1 VVEWEAEGGAQNW
14 YRKGWIIDLRP
25 YLTDERR
32 ALTTEEQW
40 KAREFPDDGAI
51 ISSATVLWEPLLM
64 VLYNPA
70 HLEAAGI
77 EPATVDDPW
86 SWEEFYEN
94 ARLLTLDAN
103 GKHLGEEGFD
113 PNQVVQWGFLP
124 RLDPEKVWEW
134 GLIFSQQRMGQPV
147 IREEDGKWGWYLDEA
162 GAEVY
167 EKILTPLQE
176 GISPELAIGISGDSL
191 HQAFVDGMASMI
203 IRESFGIPIIHDN
216 FPDFAF
222 AAMPTPTEP
231 GEKVFYKAG
240 GEGMVITQ
248 TCEHPEEAAEFV
260 FWAMK
265 PENLATYAYQ
275 NGMLPGNYEAL
286 EVEPF
291 KSDPAWD
298 IIRDY
303 LARSEVFTTP
313 FNPHLVEFR
322 DTIVAPT
329 LMEVVEGQ
337 RTFAEANELLKE
349 QAELVLNQ

>member
-1 VVEWEAEGGAQNW
+1 VEFIVLAIVLLILAACAPAAGPAPAPAEEAVTTEGGAAAPAEAEEAAPAATEAPAEEAAAEAAAAETTEASTEPVVVQLWSTAWFPSSIAGRQALVDKFNEEYKGRIQVEYVQGDWGQGETYVQSGAAAGGGIACVVEWEAEGGAQNW

-134 GLIFSQQRMGQPV
+134 GLIFSQQRMGQP
-147 IREEDGKWGWYLDEA
+147 
-162 GAEVY
+162 
-167 EKILTPLQE
+167 
-176 GISPELAIGISGDSL
+176 
-191 HQAFVDGMASMI
+191 
-203 IRESFGIPIIHDN
+203 
-216 FPDFAF
+216 
-222 AAMPTPTEP
+222 
-231 GEKVFYKAG
+231 KVFRLS
-240 GEGMVITQ
+240 
-248 TCEHPEEAAEFV
+248 
-260 FWAMK
+260 WL
-265 PENLATYAYQ
+265 LASVATRSIRPSLTAW
-275 NGMLPGNYEAL
+275 LP
-286 EVEPF
+286 
-291 KSDPAWD
+291 
-298 IIRDY
+298 
-303 LARSEVFTTP
+303 
-313 FNPHLVEFR
+313 
-322 DTIVAPT
+322 
-329 LMEVVEGQ
+329 
-337 RTFAEANELLKE
+337 
-349 QAELVLNQ
+349 